1 MIDTMINGEKDDCP
15 LLNFSDMKQCVR
27 TIIGRG
33 QRNDVSGEYISNIP
47 RN

>member
-1 MIDTMINGEKDDCP
+1 MIDTMINGGKVDCP

-27 TIIGRG
+27 TIGRG
-33 QRNDVSGEYISNIP
+33 ERNDVSGEYISIIP